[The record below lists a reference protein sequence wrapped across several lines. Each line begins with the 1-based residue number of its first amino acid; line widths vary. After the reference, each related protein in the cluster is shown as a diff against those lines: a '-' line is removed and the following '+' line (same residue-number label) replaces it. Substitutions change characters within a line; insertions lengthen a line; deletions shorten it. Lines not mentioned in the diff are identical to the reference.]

1 MMRLQIQSP
10 PGEPFRLL
18 CIGAHSDD
26 LEIGCGGTIL
36 TWLTSMPAVE
46 ITWVVL
52 SARAER
58 GTEARNSADA
68 LLQHSTRSHIVLG
81 EFDDGF
87 MPAQYRE
94 IKAFFEGLKQGDK
107 PDIIMTHWLQDR
119 HQDHRLAAELTW
131 NTWRNHL
138 ILEYEIAKYEGDLA
152 QPNAYMP
159 VSEHLARFK
168 VMHLERHFASQR
180 SKDWFLADNFYA
192 LMRLRGLECRAASG
206 FAEAFHARK
215 FVL

>member
-1 MMRLQIQSP
+1 MMRLQIQAR

-36 TWLTSMPAVE
+36 TWLASMPAVE

-52 SARAER
+52 SAHAER
-58 GTEARNSADA
+58 GVEARNSADA
-68 LLQHSTRSHIVLG
+68 LLQHSTRSRIVLG
-81 EFDDGF
+81 EFHDGF

-107 PDIIMTHWLQDR
+107 PDIILTHWLQDR

-138 ILEYEIAKYEGDLA
+138 ILEYEIPKYEGDLA

-159 VSEHLARFK
+159 VSEHLARSK
-168 VMHLERHFASQR
+168 VTHLERHFTSQR

-192 LMRLRGLECRAASG
+192 LMRLRGLESRAASG